1 MELENG
7 SGRLFPSEENLITL
21 CFPCHS
27 LLHCGECALQY
38 GFGQLFEQAVLPD
51 DILGFLLVGEQSWLI
66 NGT

>member
-1 MELENG
+1 MLDEKDAVFAALG
-7 SGRLFPSEENLITL
+7 HLRFK
-21 CFPCHS
+21 
-27 LLHCGECALQY
+27 CALQY